1 MSLLLERVRALK
13 REGNDCFNAGNR
25 RYGTDEGNDALQH
38 ACVLYGQAIEAVM
51 ELEVEMDSAA
61 PVEDIRTCSSTA
73 AEAVGDDDESAS
85 SVARTEEGPDADL
98 SGTKI
103 ALFLNLAQAN
113 ILLGNFDG
121 AMRCCNAAV
130 QVCITCVR
138 VCVCVSRVALVPPPC

>member
-61 PVEDIRTCSSTA
+61 PVEDIRPCSSTA
-73 AEAVGDDDESAS
+73 AE
-85 SVARTEEGPDADL
+85 
-98 SGTKI
+98 
-103 ALFLNLAQAN
+103 
-113 ILLGNFDG
+113 
-121 AMRCCNAAV
+121 
-130 QVCITCVR
+130 
-138 VCVCVSRVALVPPPC
+138 VSRSPTFLPACLAAARHVSTHLARDPATRRTWV